1 MTAVTAITSQ
11 NTTGVKSIFPV
22 NPEEIENQIYLPARI

>member
-11 NTTGVKSIFPV
+11 NTTGVKSVTSVP
-22 NPEEIENQIYLPARI
+22 PKEIEKQILFTV